1 MKNFLDNSF
10 FFFFDKKIKILIK
23 KIIKYK
29 KYFLSKNKISRE
41 KKNLRG
47 KKSSREKIS
56 NENKY

>member
-29 KYFLSKNKISRE
+29 KDFLSKNKI
-41 KKNLRG
+41 
-47 KKSSREKIS
+47 
-56 NENKY
+56 

>member
-10 FFFFDKKIKILIK
+10 FFFLIK

-29 KYFLSKNKISRE
+29 KDFLSKNKISRE